1 MYDVE
6 DAKIVCEKSSAG
18 LEIKVRQYI
27 TGGYMP
33 KSISQG
39 SSEEKCV
46 LLVKMKHEIGGTF
59 DIEGRGTIGL
69 EGSFTKKIKS
79 K

>member
-1 MYDVE
+1 MYNAE
-6 DAKIVCEKSSAG
+6 DAKIVCEKSNAG
-18 LEIKVRQYI
+18 LEMRMRQYI
-27 TGGYMP
+27 TEGYVP

-39 SSEEKCV
+39 GSEEKCV

-59 DIEGRGTIGL
+59 DVEGRGTIGI